1 MAVEGH
7 RDLLSQLLA
16 QRHPCGRGQLP
27 AIGKH
32 CAAEDGAPR
41 GIQGPTGVTEIR
53 ILTIISCQA
62 VDAIETNTDV
72 GQSAFIYPSVGGITS
87 KLFDGL

>member
-53 ILTIISCQA
+53 ILTIINFHA
-62 VDAIETNTDV
+62 VALPVPENT
-72 GQSAFIYPSVGGITS
+72 SSH
-87 KLFDGL
+87 